1 LQRGRQ
7 TALARLFRLYENRT
21 VSARIDREVLS
32 PPEIAQLEGAAK
44 SERDKLIV
52 RILADCG
59 VRPGELS
66 GLTTDSIR
74 RDDGMAFLK
83 VRGKGDREQLVP
95 ILPDL
100 AGRIERFIKDRP
112 VDAKG
117 DHLFVSLRRGRDGG
131 YAPLTQSG
139 LMQLVRGVADK
150 AGITKR
156 IHPHIFRH
164 SYAIGTYAAA
174 RERAEVDEL
183 IAQVGPYKP

>member
-1 LQRGRQ
+1 V
-7 TALARLFRLYENRT
+7 TAPLEP
-21 VSARIDREVLS
+21 EVLS
-32 PPEIAQLEGAAK
+32 RPEIAQLEDAAT

-83 VRGKGDREQLVP
+83 VRSKGDREQWVP

-100 AGRIERFIKDRP
+100 ARRIERFINDRP

-117 DHLFVSLRRGRDGG
+117 DRLFVSSRRGRDGG
-131 YAPLTQSG
+131 YTPLTQSG
-139 LMQLVRGVADK
+139 VMQLVRGLADK

-174 RERAEVDEL
+174 RERAGVDEL

>member
-1 LQRGRQ
+1 LQQ
-7 TALARLFRLYENRT
+7 NRT
-21 VSARIDREVLS
+21 VPAPLDRKVLS
-32 PPEIAQLEGAAK
+32 GPEIAQLEGAAN

-59 VRPGELS
+59 VRPGELC

-74 RDDGMAFLK
+74 LDDGMAFLK
-83 VRGKGDREQLVP
+83 VRGEGDPERLVP

-117 DHLFVSLRRGRDGG
+117 DRLFVSLRRGRDGG

-139 LMQLVRGVADK
+139 VMQLVRGLADK
-150 AGITKR
+150 AGISKR
-156 IHPHIFRH
+156 VHPHIFRH
-164 SYAIGTYAAA
+164 SYVIGTYAAA